1 MNILNR
7 RNKYQK
13 AGTRL
18 WLGLLIGIGLSLSVF
33 SAPPVKTSVLVIGTI
48 HGNHETSSTYT
59 YRDLVNILATYA
71 PDAICVE
78 IRPADFR
85 KKTYLRE
92 MMLATIY
99 GLERGLKV
107 YPIDDWGVRDDRAE
121 RDAFM
126 KTPEYKEKL
135 KKEDAL
141 VAANKVMVEF
151 DKKYGG
157 LDKLWD
163 ENKLGYEF
171 FNGEEY
177 NRYIEEMYGVSM
189 AVYGDGP
196 MNLSYRTRN
205 DKMMELIKKALDEN
219 PGRRVVVLTGA
230 EHKHYFD
237 RALKPMAGVALV
249 KLADILP
256 LKPAT
261 LGENVSGF
269 LKTNLAR
276 GYFDDSTPDGL
287 DQIYSGALV
296 SLLHGMGMDGYP
308 ERIPLENLDKARPIM
323 AEWESRNPGSAY
335 LQFDLAWVEFL
346 ASDYRKSIDRL
357 EAIRGRLDQVPEDS
371 RNFVKTTFDRNI
383 GLCHDLLGERD
394 KALECYKNG
403 EAVCRKL
410 GYTDGYIKYIFRD
423 FMDKPYRR
431 EIAKDAPAGF

>member
-1 MNILNR
+1 MKTLKCIAGR
-7 RNKYQK
+7 RKV
-13 AGTRL
+13 GRHPE
-18 WLGLLIGIGLSLSVF
+18 LGLLIILGLSQ
-33 SAPPVKTSVLVIGTI
+33 SAFPAQPVKTSVLVIGTI

-59 YRDLVNILATYA
+59 YQDLVNILAAYA

-78 IRPADFR
+78 IRPEDFR
-85 KKTYLRE
+85 RKTYLRE

-99 GLERGLKV
+99 GLEQGLKV
-107 YPIDDWGVRDDRAE
+107 YPIDWWGARDDRAA

-135 KKEDAL
+135 KKEEAL

-163 ENKLGYEF
+163 ENKLGHEF

-177 NRYIEEMYGVSM
+177 NRYIEEMYSVSM
-189 AVYGDGP
+189 AVYDDGP
-196 MNLSYRTRN
+196 MNLSYRPRN
-205 DKMMELIKKALDEN
+205 DKMMELIRKALDEN

-237 RALKPMAGVALV
+237 RALKPMPGVTLV
-249 KLADILP
+249 KLADLLP
-256 LKPAT
+256 LKPAS
-261 LGENVSGF
+261 LSENVSGF

-287 DQIYSGALV
+287 DQIYAGALV
-296 SLLHGMGMDGYP
+296 SLLHGLGMDGYP
-308 ERIPLENLDKARPIM
+308 ERIPPANLDQARPIL
-323 AEWESRNPGSAY
+323 AEWQSRNPGSAY

-346 ASDYRKSIDRL
+346 ASDYRKAIDRL

-371 RNFVKTTFDRNI
+371 RGFVKTTFDRNI

-394 KALECYKNG
+394 KAIDCYKKG
-403 EAVCRKL
+403 ETVCREL

-423 FMDKPYRR
+423 FKDKPYQR
-431 EIAKDAPAGF
+431 EIKKDAPAGR